1 MAVSVEIALQGKGM
15 MQYAPNFLSGGEKIE
30 QNPHTAG
37 ITKMMSR
44 NTESTGSV
52 KSENFR
58 SVTPSDNLEI
68 IKVSTRNA
76 IDATPNLA
84 ESGIGQKVAIWG

>member
-1 MAVSVEIALQGKGM
+1 M
-15 MQYAPNFLSGGEKIE
+15 SGGEKIE
-30 QNPHTAG
+30 QNPRVAG

-44 NTESTGSV
+44 NSESAGSV

-58 SVTPSDNLEI
+58 AVTPSDNYEI
-68 IKVSTRNA
+68 IKVSTKNA